1 MALDFSCRILYTIIC
16 NLSRGILLFL
26 KRKEPRMKTI
36 IDCVMSV
43 PDPRRGN
50 HRKHEL
56 RDMLFAS
63 LVSVLC
69 GYDSYVAFARF
80 TELNLE
86 WMRGLGFAF
95 KNGVPSHDTFRYA
108 FSVVDHGL
116 FSACLRNIS
125 DILRSKA
132 GKGNVSIDGKALRRS
147 LNRGGKTPY
156 IVNAW
161 ADADGIVLGE
171 VKVDEKSN
179 EITAIP
185 EILRLLGL
193 EGCIVTIDAAGCQKN
208 IMRQVV
214 RDCRADAVLALKDN
228 QKTFHEE
235 MLLLFEKE
243 LVASPHL
250 FAKYEAPAEKNSG
263 RIEKRTCWQTDY
275 IGWFED
281 IDEWHGLRSVIMV
294 EAERR
299 ARNAQTGEWETSKER
314 RLYASSLKV
323 DAKLAYE
330 VTRKH
335 WGVESMHWTL
345 DVTYGEDYCRARTRH
360 AAANRASVRRM
371 ALSLTVPWARRRKC
385 GIRDARM
392 YAALSKEARL
402 EMLTA

>member
-1 MALDFSCRILYTIIC
+1 MKSII
-16 NLSRGILLFL
+16 
-26 KRKEPRMKTI
+26 E
-36 IDCVMSV
+36 CVMSV

-250 FAKYEAPAEKNSG
+250 FAKYDAPAEKNSG

-281 IDEWHGLRSVIMV
+281 IDEWYGLRSVIMV

>member
-1 MALDFSCRILYTIIC
+1 
-16 NLSRGILLFL
+16 
-26 KRKEPRMKTI
+26 MKTI
-36 IDCVMSV
+36 IGCVLSV

-108 FSVVDHGL
+108 FSVVGHGL

-185 EILRLLGL
+185 EILRLPGL

-214 RDCRADAVLALKDN
+214 RDCGADAVLALKDN

-235 MLLLFEKE
+235 TLLLFEKE

-281 IDEWHGLRSVIMV
+281 IDEWYGLRSVIMV

-345 DVTYGEDYCRARTRH
+345 DVTYGEDCCRARTRH

>member
-1 MALDFSCRILYTIIC
+1 MNTII
-16 NLSRGILLFL
+16 
-26 KRKEPRMKTI
+26 E
-36 IDCVMSV
+36 CVKSV

-56 RDMLFAS
+56 CDMLFAS
-63 LVSVLC
+63 LASVLC

-80 TELNLE
+80 AGLNLE

-95 KNGVPSHDTFRYA
+95 GNGVPSHDAFRYA

-116 FSACLRNIS
+116 LSACMRNVS
-125 DILRSKA
+125 GILRDKA
-132 GKGNVSIDGKALRRS
+132 RKGSVSIDGKALRRCM
-147 LNRGGKTPY
+147 NRGGKTPY

-193 EGCIVTIDAAGCQKN
+193 EGCIVTTDAAGCQKN
-208 IMRQVV
+208 IMRQIV

-250 FAKYEAPAEKNSG
+250 FAKHEAPAEKNSG
-263 RIEKRTCWQTDY
+263 RIEKRTCWQTEY
-275 IGWFED
+275 IGWFEN

-294 EAERR
+294 EAERS
-299 ARNAQTGEWETSKER
+299 ARNAQTGEWEVSKER

-330 VTRKH
+330 VTRRH

-360 AAANRASVRRM
+360 AAANRASIRRM

>member
-1 MALDFSCRILYTIIC
+1 MKSII
-16 NLSRGILLFL
+16 
-26 KRKEPRMKTI
+26 E
-36 IDCVMSV
+36 CVMSV
-43 PDPRRGN
+43 PDPRKGN
-50 HRKHEL
+50 HRKYEL

-63 LVSVLC
+63 LMSVLC

-80 TELNLE
+80 TGLNLE
-86 WMRGLGFAF
+86 WMRGLGFTF

-132 GKGNVSIDGKALRRS
+132 GKGNVSIDGKALRRCM
-147 LNRGGKTPY
+147 NRGGKTPY

-275 IGWFED
+275 IGWFEN
-281 IDEWHGLRSVIMV
+281 IDEWYGLRSVIMV
-294 EAERR
+294 EAERG
-299 ARNAQTGEWETSKER
+299 ARNAQTGEWEVSKER

-360 AAANRASVRRM
+360 AAANRASIRRM

>member
-1 MALDFSCRILYTIIC
+1 MKSII
-16 NLSRGILLFL
+16 
-26 KRKEPRMKTI
+26 E
-36 IDCVMSV
+36 CVMSV

-281 IDEWHGLRSVIMV
+281 IDEWYGLRSVIMV